1 MTDKAFDL
9 TGKVALVTG
18 GGRGIGRAIALA
30 FAEAG
35 ADVVPTSRTRS
46 EIEAVAG
53 DIEALGRRTLV
64 ATCDVS
70 RTDSIREL
78 LRHVMEAFGRV
89 DVLVNAAAISPIWKR
104 MEDVTDEEW
113 DQILGVNL
121 RGAFLISREVGRMM
135 LEQGSGSVIH
145 IASIAGLRGTSHMG
159 PYSVSKAGL
168 IGLVRVLA
176 YEWAARGVRVNA
188 IAPGWVRTA
197 MAQPVLEHPE
207 ISQGLLREI
216 PMGRFAEPEEIA
228 PLAVYL
234 ASDAAVFATGQV
246 YVLDGGQTL

>member
-1 MTDKAFDL
+1 MAEKTFDL

-30 FAEAG
+30 LAEAG
-35 ADVVPTSRTRS
+35 ADVVPTSRARS

-53 DIEALGRRTLV
+53 EMEALGRRTLIQ
-64 ATCDVS
+64 TCDVGQI
-70 RTDSIREL
+70 DSIRKL
-78 LRHVMEAFGRV
+78 LRRVMEEFGHI

-104 MEDVTDEEW
+104 IEDVTDEEW

-121 RGAFLISREVGRMM
+121 RGAFLISREVGKLM
-135 LEQGSGSVIH
+135 LERRSGSVVH
-145 IASIAGLRGTSHMG
+145 IASIAGLKGVSHIG
-159 PYSVSKAGL
+159 AYAVSKAGL

-176 YEWAARGVRVNA
+176 QEWAARGVRVNA

-207 ISQGLLREI
+207 LSQGLLREI
-216 PMGRFAEPEEIA
+216 PLGRFAEPEEIA